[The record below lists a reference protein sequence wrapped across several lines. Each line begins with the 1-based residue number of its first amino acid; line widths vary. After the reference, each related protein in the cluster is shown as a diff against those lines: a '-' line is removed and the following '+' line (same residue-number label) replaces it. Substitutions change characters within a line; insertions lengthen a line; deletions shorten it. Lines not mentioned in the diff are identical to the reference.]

1 MGCTSTS
8 DRFLATGTA
17 RKTSDIDFAVKGC
30 KDILKLEEDLE
41 EIETLRKIDIF
52 DYDSIK
58 NKYLLEDIDKYGKQF
73 IDEIS
78 SERIILRRCDSMNEN
93 ESQWDKLLKI
103 KTTGRDDSHAD
114 QYRYPYEPTPYS
126 VLERLANSGLIGKG
140 NTLLDYGTGKGR
152 VCFYLS
158 YQTRCHSIGVEYDER
173 IFSGAEENRLHAVS
187 GNRTA
192 FEMKAAETYPVST
205 EVDRCYFFN
214 PFSVELLQ
222 KVLAQI
228 YASYYEN
235 PRELLLF
242 FYYPS
247 EEYLSCLM
255 TEEQL
260 LFYDEIDTR
269 DLFGGNNEREK
280 ILIFEVI

>member
-1 MGCTSTS
+1 
-8 DRFLATGTA
+8 
-17 RKTSDIDFAVKGC
+17 
-30 KDILKLEEDLE
+30 
-41 EIETLRKIDIF
+41 
-52 DYDSIK
+52 
-58 NKYLLEDIDKYGKQF
+58 
-73 IDEIS
+73 
-78 SERIILRRCDSMNEN
+78 MNEN

-126 VLERLANSGLIGKG
+126 VLERLANSGLIGKN

-152 VCFYLS
+152 VCFFLS
-158 YQTRCHSIGVEYDER
+158 YQTRCRSIGVEYDKR
-173 IFSGAEENRLHAVS
+173 IFSGAEENRLRAVS

-192 FEMKAAETYPVST
+192 FEMQAAETYPVPV

-228 YASYYEN
+228 YTSYYEN
-235 PRELLLF
+235 PREILLF

-247 EEYLSCLM
+247 EEYISCLM

-269 DLFGGNNEREK
+269 DLFEGNNEREK
-280 ILIFEVI
+280 ILIFEVV

>member
-1 MGCTSTS
+1 MIPTQTVPLSLRT
-8 DRFLATGTA
+8 D
-17 RKTSDIDFAVKGC
+17 
-30 KDILKLEEDLE
+30 
-41 EIETLRKIDIF
+41 TLFCVRTP
-52 DYDSIK
+52 
-58 NKYLLEDIDKYGKQF
+58 GKQRPYRKRKYSF
-73 IDEIS
+73 GLWHR
-78 SERIILRRCDSMNEN
+78 ERESLLLSILPDSLPFHRCGIRWTDLFRGRRKQAPCRFREPDCLWN
-93 ESQWDKLLKI
+93 ESS
-103 KTTGRDDSHAD
+103 R
-114 QYRYPYEPTPYS
+114 
-126 VLERLANSGLIGKG
+126 N
-140 NTLLDYGTGKGR
+140 
-152 VCFYLS
+152 LS
-158 YQTRCHSIGVEYDER
+158 R
-173 IFSGAEENRLHAVS
+173 IDRS
-187 GNRTA
+187 
-192 FEMKAAETYPVST
+192 
-205 EVDRCYFFN
+205 DRCYFFN

>member
-1 MGCTSTS
+1 
-8 DRFLATGTA
+8 
-17 RKTSDIDFAVKGC
+17 
-30 KDILKLEEDLE
+30 
-41 EIETLRKIDIF
+41 
-52 DYDSIK
+52 
-58 NKYLLEDIDKYGKQF
+58 
-73 IDEIS
+73 
-78 SERIILRRCDSMNEN
+78 MNEN

-192 FEMKAAETYPVST
+192 FEMKAAETYPVSA

-255 TEEQL
+255 TEQPCFTTKSIQGIFL
-260 LFYDEIDTR
+260 KEIM
-269 DLFGGNNEREK
+269 REK
-280 ILIFEVI
+280 KF

>member
-1 MGCTSTS
+1 
-8 DRFLATGTA
+8 
-17 RKTSDIDFAVKGC
+17 
-30 KDILKLEEDLE
+30 
-41 EIETLRKIDIF
+41 
-52 DYDSIK
+52 
-58 NKYLLEDIDKYGKQF
+58 
-73 IDEIS
+73 
-78 SERIILRRCDSMNEN
+78 MNEN

-126 VLERLANSGLIGKG
+126 VLERLANSGLIGKN

-152 VCFYLS
+152 VCFFLS
-158 YQTRCHSIGVEYDER
+158 YQTRCRSIGVEYAER
-173 IFSGAEENRLHAVS
+173 IFSGAEENRFHAVS

-192 FEMKAAETYPVST
+192 FEMQAADTYAVPV

-228 YASYYEN
+228 YTSYYEN
-235 PRELLLF
+235 LREILLF

-247 EEYLSCLM
+247 EEYISCLM

-269 DLFGGNNEREK
+269 DLFEGNNEREK
-280 ILIFEVI
+280 ILIFEVV

>member
-1 MGCTSTS
+1 
-8 DRFLATGTA
+8 
-17 RKTSDIDFAVKGC
+17 
-30 KDILKLEEDLE
+30 
-41 EIETLRKIDIF
+41 
-52 DYDSIK
+52 
-58 NKYLLEDIDKYGKQF
+58 
-73 IDEIS
+73 
-78 SERIILRRCDSMNEN
+78 MNEN

-126 VLERLANSGLIGKG
+126 VLERLANSGLIGKN

-152 VCFYLS
+152 VCFFLS
-158 YQTRCHSIGVEYDER
+158 YQTRCRFIGVEYDER

-192 FEMKAAETYPVST
+192 FEMQAAETYPVPV

-228 YASYYEN
+228 YTSYYEN
-235 PRELLLF
+235 PREILLF

-247 EEYLSCLM
+247 EEYISCLM

-269 DLFGGNNEREK
+269 DLFEGNNEREK
-280 ILIFEVI
+280 ILIFEVV